1 MNEKDTE
8 IPRFAVHTPDKT
20 WEVSM
25 SGEALTIGRHP
36 QSDIALDQPMVS
48 RHHARIE
55 KRGETFIIRDLGSTN
70 GTFVGGKRMEEHA
83 LEDCDTI
90 LIGNAPLVF
99 KHKFSSEDL
108 TLTDLPKRLKKAKR
122 HPVVF
127 VPGLTGS
134 ELWRGSERVWSNLYL
149 RLWNQNGHKS

>member
-1 MNEKDTE
+1 MKKAERLMNEKDTE
-8 IPRFAVHTPDKT
+8 IPRFAVHTPGKT

-25 SGEALTIGRHP
+25 TGEALTIGRHP
-36 QSDIALDQPMVS
+36 QSNIAL
-48 RHHARIE
+48 
-55 KRGETFIIRDLGSTN
+55 
-70 GTFVGGKRMEEHA
+70 
-83 LEDCDTI
+83 CDAI
-90 LIGNAPLVF
+90 LIGNARLVF

-108 TLTDLPKRLKKAKR
+108 TLTDLPKRLKKVKR